1 MQRNHAQ
8 RHRAGRPSGKGTPAY
23 RAASRRPR
31 PGRVA
36 RGRRRVSAGRK
47 NTRPL
52 FFYVLV
58 GSVCAQ
64 IAAAYAGMV
73 SLVALFTLGG
83 LLLSAVAIHAE
94 G

>member
-1 MQRNHAQ
+1 MQRNQAQ
-8 RHRAGRPSGKGTPAY
+8 RHRTARPSGEGTPAH

-47 NTRPL
+47 NRRSL
-52 FFYVLV
+52 LFYVLV

-64 IAAAYAGMV
+64 VAAAYAGMV
-73 SLVALFTLGG
+73 SLLALFTLGG